1 MDHLFMWFMAVV
13 VGSLLTIQWQ
23 LREIGKKIEPKANR
37 RKTRGDDPDKRFEDE
52 PADFPRITPSKESE
66 RTE

>member
-1 MDHLFMWFMAVV
+1 MDDLAMWFMAVV

-37 RKTRGDDPDKRFEDE
+37 RKTRDDDPDKRFEDE
-52 PADFPRITPSKESE
+52 SADFPRTTPGKDSE
-66 RTE
+66 RME